1 MPFYIFFFFKQKTAY
16 EMRISDWSSDVCS
29 SDLRVTPEGRFA
41 NWAANEMPER
51 AILRLEGPL
60 GAFYLREDS
69 QRPIVMVAGGTGI
82 APIHAMLDELLTSGA
97 QRAEIGRASGRER
110 GC

>member
-1 MPFYIFFFFKQKTAY
+1 
-16 EMRISDWSSDVCS
+16 
-29 SDLRVTPEGRFA
+29 
-41 NWAANEMPER
+41 MPER

-97 QRAEIGRASGRER
+97 QRAVHLLWGTRSTRHLYLAERIKRCALHYPQLRYTTFLSEPAPPWKGRTPIIHSPT
-110 GC
+110 